1 MVEVI
6 TGPDSSNNNDK
17 FSLPTV
23 NKDYSD
29 FGQMFQGSK
38 EFPKKINVLDHSIT
52 FTDDANKQNQ
62 LRTLD
67 NN

>member
-29 FGQMFQGSK
+29 FGQMF
-38 EFPKKINVLDHSIT
+38 
-52 FTDDANKQNQ
+52 
-62 LRTLD
+62 
-67 NN
+67 

>member
-6 TGPDSSNNNDK
+6 TGPDSSNNHDK

-23 NKDYSD
+23 GKDYSD

-38 EFPKKINVLDHSIT
+38 EFPNKKINVLDHSIT
-52 FTDDANKQNQ
+52 FTDDAN
-62 LRTLD
+62 R